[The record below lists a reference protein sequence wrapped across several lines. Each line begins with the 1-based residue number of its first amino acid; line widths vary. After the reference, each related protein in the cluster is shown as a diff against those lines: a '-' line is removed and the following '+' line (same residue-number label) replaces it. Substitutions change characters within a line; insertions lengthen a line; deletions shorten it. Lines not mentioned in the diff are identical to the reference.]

1 MHYPDGW
8 DEGRWMET
16 ALAHQDADLDDQK
29 AYGAALRSKPEPS
42 TLHSDRKDEQRSCL
56 TAGQQPSTADR
67 VRRGAGWTDDETA
80 RRTVRRPPPLSE
92 MPRPGTPDPEYEAVL
107 EAELDWAEAYFGER
121 PISAFELADHPELAD
136 RSESNPDAASAEDG
150 AERLVLESDA

>member
-42 TLHSDRKDEQRSCL
+42 TLHSDRKDEQRSC
-56 TAGQQPSTADR
+56 
-67 VRRGAGWTDDETA
+67 
-80 RRTVRRPPPLSE
+80 
-92 MPRPGTPDPEYEAVL
+92 
-107 EAELDWAEAYFGER
+107 
-121 PISAFELADHPELAD
+121 
-136 RSESNPDAASAEDG
+136 
-150 AERLVLESDA
+150 